1 MKHPPL
7 TMYGLA
13 KARRPCEACHIDRL
27 TLLCSM
33 RRRAAE
39 AMLVASTAYTLLA
52 PALAA
57 KMARIPEPGETPSR
71 TGMELG
77 CAPDSCHQLAAHPW
91 NPCAPVPT
99 SSTTLPWNCLLLD
112 MTAW

>member
-7 TMYGLA
+7 NMYGLA
-13 KARRPCEACHIDRL
+13 KARRPCEASRIDRL

-57 KMARIPEPGETPSR
+57 KMARIPEPGVAGNSKH
-71 TGMELG
+71 ELR
-77 CAPDSCHQLAAHPW
+77 CAPDSCHQLALRLG

>member
-1 MKHPPL
+1 MKHPAL

-57 KMARIPEPGETPSR
+57 KMARIPEPEEAGNRASI
-71 TGMELG
+71 
-77 CAPDSCHQLAAHPW
+77 S
-91 NPCAPVPT
+91 
-99 SSTTLPWNCLLLD
+99 
-112 MTAW
+112 